1 MLCQRRLEGSQQ
13 SRHKVDTV
21 SMLDEKKPAP
31 RYHLPYHELP
41 ERQDHPIG
49 PRELLNLL
57 RRRFVSIAAV
67 VAVGT
72 GLALVAANEI
82 PRTYTARSMIVLGPD
97 DPNLLD
103 DSPAQQVGQTIQSK
117 IDTEAD
123 LMTSRN
129 FAGRVVDSLNLI
141 AEPDFN
147 TFLRRPGMNL
157 DEEQG
162 RSGGPLLSFLRSV
175 KSMFSSTEAADPAL
189 PPSAVQ
195 RDRAISSY
203 LSRLSHTQNGE
214 SLAMTVALTDDT
226 PEMAATLANATT
238 RMFIEWSRDLK
249 RERTREAVEFLR
261 QQAGELGSRIAKIEG
276 EIAEYGRIN
285 KVSSDPR
292 DDLLR
297 AAMQQANEQLSV
309 ARGDFTQA
317 QARLEQVKHVAAQ
330 GALSATHGELDRN
343 EPLLSSDFL
352 TSLRNDE
359 AVALR
364 DRAQLARNY
373 GTNHPLI
380 KEADAKIKSVRTL
393 LSEEMG
399 RIIANLGNDVRVA
412 RGRVEQFE
420 QDLATSEKDLRQR
433 SLAEI
438 RLRELNRDLLTEQNL
453 YDVVAARLGKL
464 DPYAEVAEPGSRVV
478 SYAAVPE
485 APSFPQIH
493 VIAMGGFIG
502 SLVLALIFA
511 VTLESLDTRVR
522 EPRRVAQLLGLPLL
536 ASIPALP
543 RGFLRG
549 RPRAVHQLLRY
560 PRSAFAEAF
569 RVLYSACRRF
579 SGGSRKQAILVGSAL
594 PKEGKTTTAIGLAVA
609 AALDGAKTALVDL
622 DLRAGRVQAALQLR
636 GAGRTLDEYLQG
648 DCSLHDILE
657 AAPQVPRLDVLATS
671 SDRADV
677 DRVLNTDEL
686 ERLMDALKLKYDV
699 VVVDA
704 PPVLVVED
712 AVRIAG
718 LVDGVIL
725 VAALNRSKE
734 GALQHA
740 VERLH
745 LAGAPLIGLT
755 LSEVDLSIQET
766 PSCPRSQSNPQIASA
781 KKGWPFG
788 RAAAHNLDAPA
799 PTVREQREGAVP
811 N

>member
-1 MLCQRRLEGSQQ
+1 M
-13 SRHKVDTV
+13 TV
-21 SMLDEKKPAP
+21 RMLDEETPAP
-31 RYHLPYHELP
+31 RYPYQEPL
-41 ERQDHPIG
+41 ERQDVRPIG

-57 RRRFVSIAAV
+57 RRRFVSIATVLAI
-67 VAVGT
+67 GT
-72 GLALVAANEI
+72 GLSLVAANEI
-82 PRTYTARSMIVLGPD
+82 PRVYTARSMIVLEPD
-97 DPNLLD
+97 DPNLLGD
-103 DSPAQQVGQTIQSK
+103 TPQQQVDQTIQSK

-147 TFLRRPGMNL
+147 TFLQRPGMDL
-157 DEEQG
+157 GGEQVQ
-162 RSGGPLLSFLRSV
+162 SGGPLLAALRAV
-175 KSMFSSTEAADPAL
+175 KGMFSSAEKADPDL
-189 PPSAVQ
+189 PSSADQ
-195 RDRAISSY
+195 RDKAISSF
-203 LSRLSHTQNGE
+203 LSRISHTQSGE

-238 RMFIEWSRDLK
+238 RTFIEWSRDLK

-261 QQAGELGSRIAKIEG
+261 QQAGELASRIAKLES
-276 EIAEYGRIN
+276 EIAEYGRTN

-297 AAMQQANEQLSV
+297 AAMQQANEQLSL

-317 QARLEQVKHVAAQ
+317 QARLEQVKRVAVN
-330 GALSATHGELDRN
+330 GTLGVTPGELAGT

-373 GTNHPLI
+373 GANHPLI
-380 KEADAKIKSVRTL
+380 KEADAKITSVRTL
-393 LSEEMG
+393 ISEEMG
-399 RIIANLGNDVRVA
+399 RIIANLENDVRVA
-412 RGRVEQFE
+412 QGRVEQFE
-420 QDLATSEKDLRQR
+420 HDLATSEKDLRQR

-464 DPYAEVAEPGSRVV
+464 DPYAEVAEPGARVV

-485 APSFPQIH
+485 VPSFPKMH

-502 SLVLALIFA
+502 SLVLALIIAF
-511 VTLESLDTRVR
+511 VVESLDTRVR
-522 EPRRVAQLLGLPLL
+522 EPRRVSQLLGLPLL

-549 RPRAVHQLLRY
+549 RPQAVHQLLRY

-569 RVLYSACRRF
+569 RALYSACRRL

-609 AALDGAKTALVDL
+609 AALDGARTALVDL

-636 GAGRTLDEYLQG
+636 GVGRTLDEYLQG
-648 DCSLHDILE
+648 DCNIHDILE

-671 SDRADV
+671 MDRTDV

-686 ERLMDALKLKYDV
+686 ERLMKALKLKYDV
-699 VVVDA
+699 VVVNA

-712 AVRIAG
+712 ALRIAG
-718 LVDGVIL
+718 LVDGVVL
-725 VAALNRSKE
+725 VAALNRTKE

-740 VERLH
+740 AERFH

-755 LSEVDLSIQET
+755 LSDVDLSFQAN
-766 PSCPRSQSNPQIASA
+766 PSYAGPQSNPQLSSA
-781 KKGWPFG
+781 KKGWLFG
-788 RAAAHNLDAPA
+788 RAHNLDASA
-799 PTVREQREGAVP
+799 RTMREQREGAVP
-811 N
+811 KAEVIARIDAEAPANR

>member
-1 MLCQRRLEGSQQ
+1 M
-13 SRHKVDTV
+13 TV
-21 SMLDEKKPAP
+21 RMLDEETPAP
-31 RYHLPYHELP
+31 RYPYQEPL
-41 ERQDHPIG
+41 ERQDVRPIG
-49 PRELLNLL
+49 PRELLNLI
-57 RRRFVSIAAV
+57 RRRFVSIATVLAI
-67 VAVGT
+67 GT

-82 PRTYTARSMIVLGPD
+82 PRTYTGRSMIVLEAD
-97 DPNLLD
+97 DPNLFGD
-103 DSPAQQVGQTIQSK
+103 TPERQVGQTIQSK

-147 TFLRRPGMNL
+147 TFLQRPGVDL
-157 DEEQG
+157 SEEQG
-162 RSGGPLLSFLRSV
+162 QSGGPLLSYFRTI
-175 KSMFSSTEAADPAL
+175 KSLFSTTEAADPAL
-189 PPSAVQ
+189 PPSAIQ

-226 PEMAATLANATT
+226 PQMAATLANATT
-238 RMFIEWSRDLK
+238 RIFIEWSRDLK

-309 ARGDFTQA
+309 ARGDYTEA
-317 QARLEQVKHVAAQ
+317 QARLEQVKRVAVD
-330 GALSATHGELDRN
+330 GALSATPEELAGTK
-343 EPLLSSDFL
+343 PLLSSDFL

-373 GTNHPLI
+373 GVNHPLI

-399 RIIANLGNDVRVA
+399 RIIANLENDVRVA
-412 RGRVEQFE
+412 KGRVEQFE
-420 QDLATSEKDLRQR
+420 QDLAASEKDLRQR

-438 RLRELNRDLLTEQNL
+438 RLRELNRDLLTEQKL
-453 YDVVAARLGKL
+453 YDVVTARLGKL

-485 APSFPQIH
+485 VPSFPKMH

-502 SLVLALIFA
+502 SLVLALILA
-511 VTLESLDTRVR
+511 IALESLDTRVR
-522 EPRRVAQLLGLPLL
+522 EPRRISQLLGLPLL

-549 RPRAVHQLLRY
+549 RPQAVHQLLRY

-569 RVLYSACRRF
+569 RALYSACRRF

-609 AALDGAKTALVDL
+609 ATLDGARTALVDL

-636 GAGRTLDEYLQG
+636 GVGRTLDDYLQG
-648 DCSLHDILE
+648 DCSIHDILE

-671 SDRADV
+671 MDRTDV

-686 ERLMDALKLKYDV
+686 ERLINALKLKYDV

-704 PPVLVVED
+704 PPVLLVED

-718 LVDGVIL
+718 LVDGVVL
-725 VAALNRSKE
+725 VAALNRTKE
-734 GALQHA
+734 GALLHA
-740 VERLH
+740 AERLH

-755 LSEVDLSIQET
+755 LSEVDLSVQEN
-766 PSCPRSQSNPQIASA
+766 PSFTGSQPNPRTAST
-781 KKGWPFG
+781 KNGWLFG
-788 RAAAHNLDAPA
+788 RPARNLDGSA
-799 PTVREQREGAVP
+799 PTIREQREGAVP